1 MTPNQAKSVFN
12 YREIIVTI
20 ISVILLLVTVQKS
33 GLKWS
38 HLQIS
43 MEQWGYFILSMLVLL
58 LTIWVQSIRVKIP
71 WRNWFQHNE
80 VDTFNGLMIGNF
92 YNCLLPGNLGEG
104 MRAWHLSKKNK
115 VSFIRA
121 LASLGV
127 EKYIDALNF
136 VLYTCILYTLFVG
149 IRIDLVTMMMLSG
162 VVILIFLFY
171 ILIIT
176 NRRVE
181 KLFMGKIVVKLP
193 TGKWLYKLHFHI
205 KSFLLR
211 LTKKQIVAYLLLG
224 YIIFALNVAQYFLVM
239 KVADIPP
246 VLVNFKVAFL
256 VAVAMVVVFI
266 IPSAPGNVGVIH
278 YGIYSLLITTAGAY
292 GIPIEASLLQALALY
307 TVYLHLSYFLPEVIV
322 GGLVLIKEKKWLF

>member
-246 VLVNFKVAFL
+246 VLVNFKVAF
-256 VAVAMVVVFI
+256 
-266 IPSAPGNVGVIH
+266 
-278 YGIYSLLITTAGAY
+278 
-292 GIPIEASLLQALALY
+292 
-307 TVYLHLSYFLPEVIV
+307 
-322 GGLVLIKEKKWLF
+322 